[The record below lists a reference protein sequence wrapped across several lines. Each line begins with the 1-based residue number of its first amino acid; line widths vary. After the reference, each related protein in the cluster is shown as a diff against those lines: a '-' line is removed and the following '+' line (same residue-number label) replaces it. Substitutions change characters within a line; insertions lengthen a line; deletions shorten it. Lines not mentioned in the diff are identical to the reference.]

1 MIGLAGAHRT
11 GKSTLAQEYSLLAG
25 IPFVQTSTSEV
36 FKEMGFD
43 PKLDYGFKIRMMI
56 QNKILDV
63 GNALWSK
70 YKGAFITDRTP
81 VDMLAYT
88 MADVQRENLDK
99 DDEKLFMEYQ
109 ARCFELTNRHFGA
122 LFVIQPGI
130 QLVDAEGKAP
140 INEAYIEHINTLA
153 IGIANDQRLK
163 INRYILNRSVLDL
176 HKRCETVDRII
187 HRFYEE
193 SIEKRLR
200 TGAGVH

>member
-1 MIGLAGAHRT
+1 M
-11 GKSTLAQEYSLLAG
+11 G

-36 FKEMGFD
+36 FKELGFD
-43 PKLDYGFKIRMMI
+43 PKIDYPFKLRMMI

-130 QLVDAEGKAP
+130 QLVDEEGKAP

-153 IGIANDQRLK
+153 IGIANDQRLN

-176 HKRCETVDRII
+176 QKRCETIDRII